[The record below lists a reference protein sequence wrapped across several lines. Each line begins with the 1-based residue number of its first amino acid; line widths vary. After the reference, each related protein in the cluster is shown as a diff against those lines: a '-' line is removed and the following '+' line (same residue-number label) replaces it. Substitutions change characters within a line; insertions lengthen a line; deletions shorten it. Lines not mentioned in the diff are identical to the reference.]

1 MSIDSEQQSEI
12 EAARENAST
21 TCRPTVAKLEERM
34 FQPIQCL
41 DHGFVRLIDY
51 MGDDGSIV
59 QAARVSYGKGTK
71 TVRQDR
77 GLLRYLLRHRH
88 TTPFEMCE
96 IKLHVKLP
104 IFVARQWIRC
114 GTLAGQPQNAV
125 LRAGDL
131 WLLLRNCKPNFVLAA
146 GYRVRAASCAHRGLP
161 ALFASVRR
169 TSGHKR
175 LSACAHGMPSNLS
188 RPSREL
194 LSSLAAKNFCCCC
207 CKK

>member
-1 MSIDSEQQSEI
+1 MAFSE
-12 EAARENAST
+12 
-21 TCRPTVAKLEERM
+21 
-34 FQPIQCL
+34 
-41 DHGFVRLIDY
+41 
-51 MGDDGSIV
+51 
-59 QAARVSYGKGTK
+59 
-71 TVRQDR
+71 
-77 GLLRYLLRHRH
+77 RYLVVWGRDGGA
-88 TTPFEMCE
+88 
-96 IKLHVKLP
+96 VA
-104 IFVARQWIRC
+104 VARQWIRC

-169 TSGHKR
+169 TRGHKR

-207 CKK
+207 CKKISPLFLRVTAQTGVHMIYEDGFCWVGLCVGLVRVVGGGKLC

>member
-1 MSIDSEQQSEI
+1 MCNPLRTLAPSRGSDCGRGEGAPGFPGRPHERGSGA
-12 EAARENAST
+12 AARWWPSLS
-21 TCRPTVAKLEERM
+21 V
-34 FQPIQCL
+34 IW
-41 DHGFVRLIDY
+41 
-51 MGDDGSIV
+51 
-59 QAARVSYGKGTK
+59 SYG
-71 TVRQDR
+71 
-77 GLLRYLLRHRH
+77 LA
-88 TTPFEMCE
+88 M
-96 IKLHVKLP
+96 
-104 IFVARQWIRC
+104 VARQWIRC

-131 WLLLRNCKPNFVLAA
+131 WRLLRNCKPNFVLAA

-169 TSGHKR
+169 TRGHKR